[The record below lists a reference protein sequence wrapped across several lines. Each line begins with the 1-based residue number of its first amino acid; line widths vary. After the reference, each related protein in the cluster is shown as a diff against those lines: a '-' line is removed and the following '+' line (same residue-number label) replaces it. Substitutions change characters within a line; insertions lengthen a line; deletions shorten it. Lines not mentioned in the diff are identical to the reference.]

1 MYDQLTNYKSTNYQL
16 EVNMLTVL
24 LIALPMLAALLIA
37 FVNDRET
44 AHKIAMAAAFAEL
57 GAFMPALFGLNN
69 WDTAFRCEWV
79 PALGIEFNVNMTGVS
94 LLMVFLTV
102 ALVPLILA
110 TANRSDFD
118 NRFFALAMMM
128 QGALVGVFTAYDG
141 FLFYIFWELALIPI
155 WFICLIW
162 GEEGRQ
168 RITLKFFIYTLGG
181 SLFMLLGLITL
192 YLNTPGTH
200 SFDWNALRM
209 AGATLSPMLQNW
221 VFWSIFVAF
230 AIKMPIFP
238 FHTWQPDT
246 YTNAPAQGTMLLS
259 GIMLKMGV
267 YGAMVWLLPMVPA
280 AAEQWKPLVVVLCV
294 IGVVYGSI
302 IALQQTDLKRL
313 AAYSSFAHVGLIGA
327 GVFAH
332 THTSYDGAVMQ
343 MLAHGFNVV
352 ALFYIIDI
360 VEQKTKTRDINALG
374 GIAKTDPVFATLAF
388 IVVLGSVAM
397 PLTNAFVGEFMLLL
411 GVFGVYPWAGVIAGL
426 TIILGAIYMLKLYR
440 NVFFGEASA
449 ETAAITFTDGNV
461 VFVLGTIAFL
471 IVFMGVAPKIFMD
484 LI

>member
-1 MYDQLTNYKSTNYQL
+1 
-16 EVNMLTVL
+16 
-24 LIALPMLAALLIA
+24 
-37 FVNDRET
+37 
-44 AHKIAMAAAFAEL
+44 
-57 GAFMPALFGLNN
+57 
-69 WDTAFRCEWV
+69 
-79 PALGIEFNVNMTGVS
+79 MTGVS

-102 ALVPLILA
+102 VLVPLILA
-110 TANRSDFD
+110 TANRKDFD
-118 NRFFALAMMM
+118 NRFFALALMM

-168 RITLKFFIYTLGG
+168 RITLKFFLYTLGG

-192 YLNTPGTH
+192 YLHTPEVNGLAH
-200 SFDWNALRM
+200 SFDWNDLRT
-209 AGATLSPMLQNW
+209 AGASMSLTMQNW
-221 VFWSIFVAF
+221 VFWAIFVAF

-280 AAEQWKPLVVVLCV
+280 AAEQWKLLVVVLSV

-313 AAYSSFAHVGLIGA
+313 AAYSSFAHVGLIAA

-332 THTSYDGAVMQ
+332 THTSYDGAIMQ

-360 VEQKTKTRDINALG
+360 IEQKTKTRDMHALG

-411 GVFGVYPWAGVIAGL
+411 GVFGVYPIAGIIAGT
-426 TIILGAIYMLKLYR
+426 TIVLGAIYMLNLYR

-449 ETAAITFTDGNV
+449 ETAALTFTDGNV
-461 VFVLGTIAFL
+461 IFVLGTIAFL
-471 IVFMGVAPKIFMD
+471 IVFMGIAPKIFMN

>member
-1 MYDQLTNYKSTNYQL
+1 
-16 EVNMLTVL
+16 MLTVL
-24 LIALPMLAALLIA
+24 LIALPMLAALIIA

-44 AHKIAMAAAFAEL
+44 AQKIAMAAAFAEL
-57 GAFMPALFGLNN
+57 GAFMPALFGKNN
-69 WDTAFRCEWV
+69 WTTDFRTEWV
-79 PALGIEFNVNMTGVS
+79 PALGIEFNVNMTGVG

-192 YLNTPGTH
+192 YLNTPEVNGVAH
-200 SFDWNALRM
+200 SFDWNSLRM
-209 AGATLSPMLQNW
+209 AGSSLSPMSQNW

-267 YGAMVWLLPMVPA
+267 YGAMVWLLPMAPA
-280 AAEQWKPLVVVLCV
+280 AAEQWKWLVVVLSV

-332 THTSYDGAVMQ
+332 TYTSYDGAVMQ

-360 VEQKTKTRDINALG
+360 VEQKTKTRKIHALG

-411 GVFGVYPWAGVIAGL
+411 GLFGVYPWASIIAGL
-426 TIILGAIYMLKLYR
+426 TIILGAIYMLNLYR

-471 IVFMGVAPKIFMD
+471 IVFMGIAPKLFMD

>member
-1 MYDQLTNYKSTNYQL
+1 
-16 EVNMLTVL
+16 MLTVL
-24 LIALPMLAALLIA
+24 LIALPMLAALIVA
-37 FVNDRET
+37 FVKDREM
-44 AHKIAMAAAFAEL
+44 AQRIAMGTAFAEL
-57 GAFMPALFGLNN
+57 GAFLPALFGKNN
-69 WDTAFRCEWV
+69 WDTAYRCEWV

-102 ALVPLILA
+102 SLMLLILA
-110 TANRSDFD
+110 TANRKDFD
-118 NRFFALAMMM
+118 NRFFALALMM
-128 QGALVGVFTAYDG
+128 QGALIGVFTAYDG

-168 RITLKFFIYTLGG
+168 RITLKFFLYTLGG

-192 YLNTPGTH
+192 YLHTPDAH

-209 AGATLSPMLQNW
+209 AGATLSPALQNW

-280 AAEQWKPLVVVLCV
+280 AAEQWKLLVVVLSV

-313 AAYSSFAHVGLIGA
+313 AAYSSFAHVGLIAA

-332 THTSYDGAVMQ
+332 THTSYDGAIMQ

-360 VEQKTKTRDINALG
+360 VEQKTKTRDMYALG
-374 GIAKTDPVFATLAF
+374 GIAKNDPVFATLAF

-411 GVFGVYPWAGVIAGL
+411 GVFGVYPVAAIVAGL
-426 TIILGAIYMLKLYR
+426 TIILGAIYMLNLYR

-449 ETAAITFTDGNV
+449 ETAAITFTDNNV
-461 VFVLGTIAFL
+461 VFVLGTIACL
-471 IVFMGVAPKIFMD
+471 IVFMGIAPKLFMN